1 MQEKKFVLVKARPL
15 ISIIT
20 LNWNQAE
27 ITCQFLESTRN
38 LIYKNYEILV
48 CDMGSATDPSSRI
61 MAGNYPNTRIV
72 KNDIY
77 STCNINWVI
86 KEALGDFILL
96 INNHTEVTENIL
108 DELLTP
114 FLKDQDLGV
123 TCPKIRSFHK
133 KNIIQ
138 YAGYK
143 PVNMMTGRTVVIG
156 NKKEDKGQFDKP
168 AYIKSAY
175 SGAMMFKKTVIE
187 QTGMLPD
194 NFFIYF
200 DDFDVSSRI
209 TKKGYRIFY
218 QPKAVVYNKQPLFS
232 SQKSA
237 LNVYYTTRNR
247 ILFMRRNTR
256 LLQFSIFLF
265 FFTFIAMPFNIVKF
279 SATRQFMHLRSFFKA
294 ILWNIKM
301 KELS

>member
-1 MQEKKFVLVKARPL
+1 MQEKKFVLVRAKPL

-20 LNWNQAE
+20 LNWNQAD

-38 LIYKNYEILV
+38 LIFKNYEILV
-48 CDMGSATDPSSRI
+48 CDMGSAIDPSSRI
-61 MAGNYPNTRIV
+61 IAGKYPNTRII
-72 KNDIY
+72 KNDIH
-77 STCNINWVI
+77 SSFNINCVI
-86 KEALGDFILL
+86 KEAQGDFILL

-108 DELLTP
+108 DELLAP
-114 FLKDQDLGV
+114 FLKDPGLGI

-143 PVNMMTGRTVVIG
+143 PVNMMTGRTTVIG
-156 NKKEDKGQFDKP
+156 NKMEDRGQFDKP
-168 AYIKSAY
+168 AYIQGAY
-175 SGAMMFKKTVIE
+175 SGAMMFKKSVIE
-187 QTGMLPD
+187 KTGMLPD

-200 DDFDVSSRI
+200 DDFDISSRI
-209 TKKGYRIFY
+209 TKKGYRILY
-218 QPKAVVYNKQPLFS
+218 QPKAVIYDKQPLFS

-256 LLQFSIFLF
+256 PLQFSIFLF
-265 FFTFIAMPFNIVKF
+265 LFIFISMPINIVKF
-279 SATRQFMHLRSFFKA
+279 SMARQFLHLQSFFKA
-294 ILWNIKM
+294 IVWNIKV
-301 KELS
+301 KEVA

>member
-1 MQEKKFVLVKARPL
+1 MQEKKFVLVRAKPL

-20 LNWNQAE
+20 LNWNQVD

-48 CDMGSATDPSSRI
+48 CDMGSATDPGGRI
-61 MAGNYPNTRIV
+61 IAGKYPNTRIL
-72 KNDIY
+72 KNDMH
-77 STCNINWVI
+77 SSCNINWVI
-86 KEALGDFILL
+86 KEAQGDFILL
-96 INNHTEVTENIL
+96 INNHTEVTDNIL
-108 DELLTP
+108 DELLAP
-114 FLKDQDLGV
+114 FLKDQGLGV

-143 PVNMMTGRTVVIG
+143 PVNMMTGRSTVIG
-156 NKKEDKGQFDKP
+156 NKMEDKGQFDKP

-175 SGAMMFKKTVIE
+175 SGAMMLKKSVIE
-187 QTGMLPD
+187 KTGMLPD

-209 TKKGYRIFY
+209 TKEGYRILY
-218 QPKAVVYNKQPLFS
+218 QPKALVYNKQPMFS

-237 LNVYYTTRNR
+237 LNVYYSTRNR
-247 ILFMRRNTR
+247 ILFMRRNAR
-256 LLQFSIFLF
+256 PFHFSIFLF
-265 FFTFIAMPFNIVKF
+265 FFTFISMPFTIVKF
-279 SATRQFMHLRSFFKA
+279 SVGRQFLHLQSFFKA

-301 KELS
+301 KEVR